1 MFYEKRKSFM
11 SRTRDLQRT
20 NYILFSI
27 EKIELFIGSK
37 TLIDFEGDFI
47 LQGAIQYHFLIIGE
61 AVGAISKTRLEKYDY
76 PWYIPKSFR
85 NFIIH
90 EYHSIK
96 LERIY
101 LATKDMGE
109 LKEICLLIKDDLE
122 A

>member
-1 MFYEKRKSFM
+1 M
-11 SRTRDLQRT
+11 SKARDLQRV
-20 NYILFSI
+20 NDILFSI
-27 EKIELFIGSK
+27 EKIELFIGRM
-37 TLIDFEGDFI
+37 TLNEFEADLI

-61 AVGAISKTRLEKYDY
+61 AVGAISKTRLEQYDY
-76 PWYIPKSFR
+76 PWYVPKSFR

-109 LKEICLLIKDDLE
+109 LKQICLLIKDDLE
-122 A
+122 ASI

>member
-1 MFYEKRKSFM
+1 M

-20 NYILFSI
+20 NDILFSV
-27 EKIELFIGSK
+27 EKIEQFIGGKS
-37 TLIDFEGDFI
+37 LIDFEGDLV

-101 LATKDMGE
+101 LATKHMGE
-109 LKEICLLIKDDLE
+109 LKSVCLQMKTELS
-122 A
+122 